1 LNRAKKIVPLAI
13 IFVQIILFT
22 SLQYSSV
29 NADEIQYN
37 VIGININS
45 DSDFID
51 FARTGA
57 GTKEDPYIISG
68 YHFEYYEIGIFISQ
82 TSKYV
87 IITNCSFS
95 NIKYEAI
102 RLWSVKSG
110 TVRIENNTIVNAKVG
125 IFLYEAP
132 DCTIISNKIMNCSAF
147 AIKDDFSRIGS
158 KIMNN
163 TLYNNEEGI
172 TISETNYTQILN
184 NYIIYSRNVGIYLM
198 DTTNG
203 TEIHHNFFLNANKP
217 AFTTAC
223 SYGYYNNW
231 TSNYWSDWDGSSPYK
246 IESKYEQTFDTNP
259 LSFDDSDGDKIIDIL
274 ELVMDMNPESTDN
287 DSDEISD
294 YDELLIY
301 ATNPNTID
309 TDEDGITDYDEI
321 FVYLTNPNTQD
332 TDKDGI
338 TDYDEVFVY
347 HTDPNKKDSDGDTFS
362 DYEEILQKTN
372 PRKSYSN
379 PITKKY
385 LTIFLPIFSGLF
397 GVAFLST
404 RYYSNSKKNKIKVI
418 FDTWNEFFNE
428 WEKIIEQ
435 INKSGNSE
443 IEEIIFEV
451 NQLKEKKV
459 DELEFVKKIVAQSK
473 KLLIE
478 HMKFNVELSLQ
489 KYKKQIEI
497 FVNLQSNLIDKALIT
512 LNQITENTI
521 LNAVKDYLWMRFVY
535 LYSTTSKSEAI
546 TTIEDVSGDALFNK
560 FIKFYRSLDYEERL
574 KKEISNLAEEVKFQI
589 NQTKKYEIELI
600 ESSIN
605 SIIDSLFDKFNKLEI
620 DINILQEKIKDINIA
635 QIKLDNPSETFVRIE
650 NIVKEEVN
658 IQMKDK
664 EESIQSNLFSNQE
677 KGLKNPRE

>member
-1 LNRAKKIVPLAI
+1 MDI
-13 IFVQIILFT
+13 III
-22 SLQYSSV
+22 
-29 NADEIQYN
+29 
-37 VIGININS
+37 
-45 DSDFID
+45 
-51 FARTGA
+51 
-57 GTKEDPYIISG
+57 
-68 YHFEYYEIGIFISQ
+68 
-82 TSKYV
+82 
-87 IITNCSFS
+87 
-95 NIKYEAI
+95 
-102 RLWSVKSG
+102 
-110 TVRIENNTIVNAKVG
+110 
-125 IFLYEAP
+125 
-132 DCTIISNKIMNCSAF
+132 
-147 AIKDDFSRIGS
+147 
-158 KIMNN
+158 
-163 TLYNNEEGI
+163 
-172 TISETNYTQILN
+172 
-184 NYIIYSRNVGIYLM
+184 
-198 DTTNG
+198 
-203 TEIHHNFFLNANKP
+203 
-217 AFTTAC
+217 
-223 SYGYYNNW
+223 
-231 TSNYWSDWDGSSPYK
+231 
-246 IESKYEQTFDTNP
+246 
-259 LSFDDSDGDKIIDIL
+259 GDKIIDIL

-589 NQTKKYEIELI
+589 NQAKKYEIELI